1 LRGCPRSSS
10 ILYHITVFAVS
21 QIFEI
26 TYKGAVMKKI
36 ACITLS
42 LFYLSGLISAQQRPF
57 PQNIKYPYGF
67 IPTTLNSDW
76 VKSEYDRW
84 KSALFSSCSNG
95 EKYIKTD
102 NGGKV
107 EAVGFG
113 MLVSA
118 YMGEKA
124 DFDALYN
131 YYKTNCNSGAGGLM
145 GWIGQCG
152 GNGNCSASDGDVDVA
167 FSLIVASWQW
177 PDGGYLEKAKAVITN
192 LKKVVTKCGD
202 LLALQMGISGG
213 NVYNGCNQVDISY
226 YNPAAFREYAKVV
239 GNKEDSTF
247 WVKAADDTYTIL
259 NAGANATTG
268 LVADRQSTSGSPSGN
283 YAYDACRTPWRICL
297 DYLWNGNEKAQAW
310 CKKVSDWA
318 YKVGPK
324 NIKDGYSLSGS
335 ASGGN
340 HNMAFTGGFAVAAM
354 AHSQEAVDAFG
365 TELKSIK
372 DQHWFSLALTPG
384 YLLTISGN
392 QWRNDL
398 KDTVKVAVTRNNRG
412 ASYAPLLC
420 KVIGNRTLSVADLQS
435 GQAIVITDISGK
447 RLFSAKAQGDGMI
460 VDLSK
465 MKTGCA
471 ILTITDKSKNILK
484 RGRISIM

>member
-1 LRGCPRSSS
+1 
-10 ILYHITVFAVS
+10 
-21 QIFEI
+21 
-26 TYKGAVMKKI
+26 MKKI
-36 ACITLS
+36 ALITLL
-42 LFYLSGLISAQQRPF
+42 LFYLSGLINAQQRPF

-67 IPTTLNSDW
+67 KPTTLNSDW
-76 VKSEYDRW
+76 VKSEYERW
-84 KSALFSSCSNG
+84 KSSLLSSCSNG

-113 MLVSA
+113 MLAFA
-118 YMGEKA
+118 YMGDKA
-124 DFDALYN
+124 NYDALYN

-177 PDGGYLEKAKAVITN
+177 PDGGYKEKAKAVITN

-239 GNKEDSTF
+239 GNKDDSLF

-259 NAGANATTG
+259 NAGAIATTG

-283 YAYDACRTPWRICL
+283 YAYDACRTPWRITL
-297 DYLWNGNEKAQAW
+297 DYLWNGNEKALAW
-310 CKKVSDWA
+310 CKKISDWA

-324 NIKDGYSLSGS
+324 NIKDGYSLSGN
-335 ASGGN
+335 ATGGN

-354 AHSQEAVDAFG
+354 ANSQEIVDAFG

-398 KDTVKVAVTRNNRG
+398 KDTGNVAVTKNNRS
-412 ASYAPLLC
+412 ASYAPLLW
-420 KVIGNRTLSVADLQS
+420 KSLGNRVLSLTGLQA
-435 GQAIVITDISGK
+435 GHIVTITDISGK
-447 RLFSAKAQGDGMI
+447 RLFSTTANSERIIID
-460 VDLSK
+460 VSK

-471 ILTITDKSKNILK
+471 ILTVTDKSKNII
-484 RGRISIM
+484 RRSRISIL

>member
-1 LRGCPRSSS
+1 MSKTAGIIVL
-10 ILYHITVFAVS
+10 
-21 QIFEI
+21 
-26 TYKGAVMKKI
+26 
-36 ACITLS
+36 
-42 LFYLSGLISAQQRPF
+42 LFCLSGLIDAQQRPF

-67 IPTTLNSDW
+67 IPATLNSDW
-76 VKSEYDRW
+76 VKSEFDRW
-84 KSALFSSCSNG
+84 KSSLLASCSNG

-113 MLVSA
+113 MLTFA
-118 YMGEKA
+118 YMGDKTN
-124 DFDALYN
+124 FDALYN

-226 YNPAAFREYAKVV
+226 SNPAAFREYAKVV
-239 GNKEDSTF
+239 GKAEDSAF

-268 LVADRQSTSGSPSGN
+268 LVADRQSTSGSASGN
-283 YAYDACRTPWRICL
+283 YGYDACRTPWRICL
-297 DYLWNGNEKAQAW
+297 DYLWNGNEKALAW

-318 YKVGPK
+318 YKIGPK

-335 ASGGN
+335 SSGFN

-354 AHSQEAVDAFG
+354 ANSQEMVDAFG
-365 TELKSIK
+365 TELKTLK
-372 DQHWFSLALTPG
+372 DNHWFSFSLTPC
-384 YLLTISGN
+384 YLLTFTGN

-398 KDTVKVAVTRNNRG
+398 TDTGDVAVTMDNRG
-412 ASYAPLLC
+412 ASHTSFYWKLL
-420 KVIGNRTLSVADLQS
+420 GNRALSVAGLRS
-435 GQAIVITDISGK
+435 GHAIMITDISGK
-447 RLFSAKAQGDGMI
+447 RLYSKAALGDKI
-460 VDLSK
+460 IIDISK

-471 ILTITDKSKNILK
+471 ILTITDKSKNIFK
-484 RGRISIM
+484 HGRISIMR